1 MPCYPDPNSCCGVPM
16 RFLTTLLF
24 LLSFSS
30 IVSAN
35 CSGPNIYPS
44 LPTSERQALEAKAA
58 AVPFSEGLLWR
69 AEKDGVVSHII
80 GTFHVHLPQHAAM
93 VTRLE
98 ELTPDPEKVFLELT
112 DEDQFGFQR
121 HLTQNPDSYLI
132 QSGPSLID
140 RLGPELWDRVVV
152 QLQER
157 GMPAFLAAR
166 YQPWFLGMT
175 LMLPPCAYEIVK
187 SGKKGLDQQIAAMA
201 KANNLPT
208 QSLDSIDGLLTMLAS
223 DPLEEQM
230 EDLRWSLSLN
240 TDLAAPDLMG
250 AMVAMYLDETIQL
263 IWEFSSAETSKNV
276 GDNKDKARLAQ
287 LLKQAEDD
295 LIVARNTAWEE
306 VLTEELSKAPAL
318 VAVGALHLPGGT
330 GVLAQLQGAG
340 FTLTRMPLKS
350 PENN

>member
-1 MPCYPDPNSCCGVPM
+1 M

-24 LLSFSS
+24 LLFFSS
-30 IVSAN
+30 IASAN
-35 CSGPNIYPS
+35 CTGPNLYPT
-44 LPTSERQALEAKAA
+44 LPANERQVLEAKAA
-58 AVPFSEGLLWR
+58 HPPFSEGLLWR

-80 GTFHVHLPQHAAM
+80 GTFHVHLPQVAM
-93 VTRLE
+93 VARLE
-98 ELTPDPEKVFLELT
+98 DLTPRPEKVFLELT
-112 DEDQFGFQR
+112 DEDQLGFQR
-121 HLTQNPDSYLI
+121 HLTENPDSYLI

-140 RLGPELWDRVVV
+140 RLGPDLWGRVAV

-157 GMPAFLAAR
+157 GMPPFLAAR

-175 LMLPPCAYEIVK
+175 LMLPPCAYETVK
-187 SGKKGLDQQIAAMA
+187 SGKKGLDQQISAMA

-223 DPLEEQM
+223 DPLDEQM
-230 EDLRWSLSLN
+230 KDLRWSLSLN
-240 TDLAAPDLMG
+240 TDPAAPDLMG

-263 IWEFSSAETSKNV
+263 IWEFNTAETFKNAA
-276 GDNKDKARLAQ
+276 GQDDKARLAA

-295 LIVARNTAWEE
+295 LIVARNTAWIKT
-306 VLTEELSKAPAL
+306 LKAELITTPSL
-318 VAVGALHLPGGT
+318 VAVGALHLPGET

-340 FTLTRMPLKS
+340 FTLTRMPLKA